1 MSTLK
6 IDQEE
11 KILYNTPELNY
22 GKTEKQINTLGLKNP
37 DVLIVDGIM
46 GCGKTSAMI
55 NYINNAPDNVRFLYI
70 TPYLT
75 EVERI
80 KKECKN
86 KNFIGKY
93 F

>member
-46 GCGKTSAMI
+46 GCGKPHHWVKFM
-55 NYINNAPDNVRFLYI
+55 
-70 TPYLT
+70 
-75 EVERI
+75 
-80 KKECKN
+80 K
-86 KNFIGKY
+86 
-93 F
+93 

>member
-6 IDQEE
+6 INQEE

-22 GKTEKQINTLGLKNP
+22 GRTEKQINILGLKTP
-37 DVLIVDGIM
+37 EVLIVDGIM

-70 TPYLT
+70 TPYLS

-80 KKECKN
+80 KKEVSEAGFTIK
-86 KNFIGKY
+86 
-93 F
+93 

>member
-22 GKTEKQINTLGLKNP
+22 GKTEKQRNTLGLKNP

-55 NYINNAPDNVRFLYI
+55 NYINNLFKSP
-70 TPYLT
+70 
-75 EVERI
+75 
-80 KKECKN
+80 
-86 KNFIGKY
+86 
-93 F
+93 